1 MEILAP
7 NLIEMFHSFLWPM
20 IRMSAFFLTAP
31 FFGLSAFNLRAKII
45 LSVVIAWILLPLIDV
60 PKVDPFSFGAVWFI
74 AREVVIGA
82 FMGLFLQIILATLII
97 AGQIIAG
104 GMGLSMANMIDPN
117 MGNIPTLSQFLLI
130 VGILIFISLG
140 GHLILLSILVS
151 SYTVL
156 PIGQLEFSVELISGL
171 VAWSSIMFLGAV
183 SIAFPILFGLLLT
196 NMSLGIISR
205 TAPSLNVFAVGFPAL
220 IPLGLLMLLL
230 SVGIWL
236 DQTENLWFLA
246 FSNLRDLL
254 GL

>member
-1 MEILAP
+1 
-7 NLIEMFHSFLWPM
+7 
-20 IRMSAFFLTAP
+20 
-31 FFGLSAFNLRAKII
+31 
-45 LSVVIAWILLPLIDV
+45 
-60 PKVDPFSFGAVWFI
+60 
-74 AREVVIGA
+74 
-82 FMGLFLQIILATLII
+82 
-97 AGQIIAG
+97 
-104 GMGLSMANMIDPN
+104 MGLSMANMIDPN

-196 NMSLGIISR
+196 NISLGIISR